1 MITFSLEINC
11 SSKNYCFLR
20 SLSYFLEARSTNHEK
35 TVPLMG
41 WTYYQKQAQK
51 GWPVMGYSAP
61 SRFLLRTDASVVS
74 SRRLTAL
81 PLMGIALGPRALLH
95 LRYCIPSW
103 GTTKANNWLIRG

>member
-51 GWPVMGYSAP
+51 GWPVMGYRAP
-61 SRFLLRTDASVVS
+61 SRFLLRTDASFIS

-81 PLMGIALGPRALLH
+81 PLNGNCSWPQSPASLKILH
-95 LRYCIPSW
+95 PLV
-103 GTTKANNWLIRG
+103 GDN